1 MLATI
6 VRVSL
11 ARPRVVTAL
20 AILITVLGAASL
32 ATVRFDVFPDFAPPR
47 VLVQTEAPGLDA
59 TQVEA
64 LVTRPLEELV
74 AGTEN
79 VATVRSTSSQG
90 LSAILVE
97 FARGGDPYRQRQVV
111 TERLAESAGSL
122 PEGVAPP
129 LLSPLSSSME
139 YLLHFGFTS
148 ERLSP
153 LELRDL
159 AQWTLKPQ
167 LLAVPGVAQA
177 QILGGEVR
185 ERQVDVDP
193 IRLAANELLLEDV
206 IDAARSATTTVGG
219 GYLET
224 SAQRIVIRA
233 QASGATPDDLAYA
246 VLTTRGGL
254 PVRLGDVATIRDGA
268 EPRFGDALIGGKPGV
283 LFETATQ
290 YGANTLEVT
299 RALERRLDSL
309 SGQLLRQGVEY
320 HPALLRPASF
330 IESAI
335 EGLRNSLIVGAALV
349 IVLLLVML
357 RDWRGALVSFSAIPL
372 TLLTTVWI
380 LQSVGLSLNT
390 MTLGGLVVALGV
402 VVDDAVIDVENV
414 LRRRRTTLRQIGLLE
429 LFTSA
434 SLEVRRPVLYATAA
448 VAVAF
453 LPVLLMSGLQGA
465 FFRPLSIAFL
475 VAVGLSLLV
484 AMSATP
490 ALCALTMARHEPK
503 GEARFL
509 QLLKKLQRR
518 VIVALQ
524 GRPRMLYAILI
535 ASGTAGVAC
544 LPLLGARFL
553 PDFRENYL
561 IVHASLR
568 PGVSLGETARIGRHI
583 SEGLLT
589 IPGVKSVAEQI
600 GRAENGQDPDAP
612 HKSEFEVQIDPQG
625 HSPAEVEVAI
635 RKVFAGYPNIAIEV
649 NSVLAE
655 RIGETLSGVSAPF
668 SVSVVG
674 SDLDAD
680 DRVSA
685 RILDVLQHLPNSGNV
700 RLLVP
705 ARQPELQIT
714 LLPQELAF
722 YGLQAADVLESVSAA
737 YHGRVAAE
745 INQSDRSVPV
755 VVRLHEAGADP
766 SALGALLMRGRGGA
780 LIPLAKVA
788 KVDLVLGRSVVE
800 HQDGLRRQVVVASP
814 TTNDQ
819 SGYAESARR
828 AIAMRVKLPP
838 GVYLR
843 YGGVAEAERV
853 AAGELIV
860 HSLAAFALI
869 VLLLALAFGNGRH
882 VMLVLLSLP
891 STLIG
896 GVAAVA
902 LTGSTLTL
910 GSMVGFVALFG
921 MAARNTIL
929 LVSHYD
935 HLVRE
940 EGQPWSFQ
948 TALRGAEER
957 LTPVLLTAMLTA
969 FALLPVAIQGNQ
981 AGHEIEGPM
990 AVVILG
996 GLVSST
1002 CVSLLLI
1009 PPLASRWLRDDIETH
1024 TTQVA
1029 LSGNSGKIPWPR
1041 CWRVPKTARRPK
1053 ADVHEM

>member
-1 MLATI
+1 MLAAI
-6 VRVSL
+6 VRISL
-11 ARPRVVTAL
+11 ASPRVLTAL
-20 AILITVLGAASL
+20 AALITVLGAASL
-32 ATVRFDVFPDFAPPR
+32 ARVRFDVFPDFAPPR

-64 LVTRPLEELV
+64 LVTRPLEGLL

-79 VATVRSTSSQG
+79 VRTVRSTSGQG
-90 LSAILVE
+90 LSAVLVE

-111 TERLAESAGSL
+111 TERLAESGSSL
-122 PEGVAPP
+122 PDGVGPP
-129 LLSPLSSSME
+129 QLSPLSSSME
-139 YLLHFGFTS
+139 YLLHFGLTS
-148 ERLSP
+148 DRLSP

-159 AQWTLKPQ
+159 AQWAVKPQ

-185 ERQVDVDP
+185 ERQVEVDP
-193 IRLAANELLLEDV
+193 AKLAAYDLSLDDV
-206 IDAARSATTTVGG
+206 VETARRATAAVGG
-219 GYLET
+219 GFLET
-224 SAQRIVIRA
+224 STQRIVIRA
-233 QASGATPDDLAYA
+233 RTPDATPEDLAYA
-246 VLTTRGGL
+246 VIRTRAGL
-254 PVRLGDVATIRDGA
+254 PIRLSDVATVHDGA
-268 EPRFGDALIGGKPGV
+268 EPRFGDALIAGQKGILV
-283 LFETATQ
+283 ETATQ

-299 RALERRLDSL
+299 RALERRLSSL
-309 SGQLLRQGVEY
+309 SAQLEREGVKY

-349 IVLLLVML
+349 IALLLVML

-380 LQSVGLSLNT
+380 LQVAGLSLNT

-402 VVDDAVIDVENV
+402 VVDDAVIDVENI
-414 LRRRRTTLRQIGLLE
+414 LRRRRSTRGRVPLLE

-434 SLEVRRPVLYATAA
+434 SLEVRRPVFYATAA

-453 LPVLLMSGLQGA
+453 LPVLMMTGLQGS

-490 ALCALTMARHEPK
+490 ALCTLTMAKHEPK
-503 GEARFL
+503 GEAQFL
-509 QLLKKLQRR
+509 AVLKRWQLRAIHALDRR
-518 VIVALQ
+518 PVV
-524 GRPRMLYAILI
+524 LYAILI
-535 ASGTAGVAC
+535 ASGVGGVAF

-561 IVHASLR
+561 IVHASVR
-568 PGVSLGETARIGRHI
+568 PGISIGETARVGRSI
-583 SEGLLT
+583 SQDLLA
-589 IPGVKSVAEQI
+589 IPGVETVAEQI

-612 HKSEFEVQIDPQG
+612 HKSEFEVQIDSQ
-625 HSPAEVEVAI
+625 SDRTPAQVEMAI
-635 RKVFAGYPNIAIEV
+635 RKVFAKYPNVLIEV

-668 SVSVVG
+668 SISVIG

-680 DRVSA
+680 DRVGA
-685 RILDVLQHLPNSGNV
+685 QIVDVLQHIPQSGNV

-705 ARQPELQIT
+705 PRQAELEIT
-714 LLPQELAF
+714 LHPEKLAF

-745 INQSDRSVPV
+745 INQPDRSVPV
-755 VVRLHEAGADP
+755 VVRLRGAGTDP
-766 SALGALLMRGRGGA
+766 HALGALLLRGRGGA
-780 LIPLAKVA
+780 LTSLSTVA
-788 KVDLVLGRSVVE
+788 NVDLVLARSLVDHE
-800 HQDGLRRQVVVASP
+800 DGLRRQIVAASP
-814 TTNDQ
+814 TGGDQ
-819 SGYAESARR
+819 AGYAEAARK
-828 AIAMRVKLPP
+828 AIAAKIHLPA
-838 GVYLR
+838 GVYLH

-853 AAGELIV
+853 AANELLV
-860 HSLAAFALI
+860 HSVAAFVLI
-869 VLLLALAFGNGRH
+869 ALLLALAFGSGRH
-882 VMLVLLSLP
+882 VMLVVLSLP
-891 STLIG
+891 STLLG

-902 LTGSTLTL
+902 LTGNTLTL

-940 EGQPWSFQ
+940 EGQSWSFQ

-957 LTPVLLTAMLTA
+957 LTPVLLTALLTA
-969 FALLPVAIQGNQ
+969 FALLPVATQGTQ

-990 AVVILG
+990 AIVILG
-996 GLVSST
+996 GLISST

-1009 PPLASRWLRDDIETH
+1009 PPLASRWLR
-1024 TTQVA
+1024 
-1029 LSGNSGKIPWPR
+1029 
-1041 CWRVPKTARRPK
+1041 KT
-1053 ADVHEM
+1053 